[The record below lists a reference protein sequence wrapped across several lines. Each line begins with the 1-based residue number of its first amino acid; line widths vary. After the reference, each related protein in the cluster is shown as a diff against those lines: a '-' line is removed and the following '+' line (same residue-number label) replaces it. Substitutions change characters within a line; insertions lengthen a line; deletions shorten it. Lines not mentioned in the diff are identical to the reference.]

1 MEKKTA
7 SLTEEEWN
15 TIIKGLHNLYL
26 RYGGYY
32 EDDEVYEFNSE
43 LDEVIQH
50 IKGQINE
57 KSIN

>member
-43 LDEVIQH
+43 LDEIIQH
-50 IKGQINE
+50 IKEQINE
-57 KSIN
+57 